1 MQLALGLQNVL
12 HNVTIFLCE
21 GHFFYSC
28 KEYRWKIERDMGD
41 EKTLSKQ
48 FGEVFLLISEIG
60 IAMNQQ
66 KLAKKD
72 LRFH

>member
-1 MQLALGLQNVL
+1 
-12 HNVTIFLCE
+12 
-21 GHFFYSC
+21 
-28 KEYRWKIERDMGD
+28 MGD